1 MILRIAVYLLC
12 VVAVVAGLPAE
23 VSGQDSKPANPLEDA
38 LVKAG
43 DNRVQLEAALKDC
56 PAEEKRGMEFLI
68 VNMPDGDL
76 TTLTAEFL
84 LENSRYSHEA
94 IHKAAWG
101 KDIPEDVFLDS
112 ILPYANINERRDRWR
127 KDFFDRFQPL
137 VADAKT
143 PSEAAAILNQ
153 KVFPILNV
161 KYSTQR
167 KKADQSPLESME
179 SGLASCTGLSVL
191 LVDVCRAVGVPARIV
206 GTPLWSDRS
215 GNHTWVEIW
224 DNGWHFTGACEPT
237 GNALNQGWFV
247 ERAATAQRDHRLH
260 AIYAVTFRK
269 NGHPFPMVWARN
281 VDDVFAVNVT
291 DRYTAKAPSIPE
303 NHSVVRFRAI
313 QLSSGHRVT
322 TELTVRDE
330 AGQEVFSGSTN
341 DERFDSNDHLTAYL
355 PTGSKLTATAIAA
368 GSKSEST
375 FVVEAGQQL
384 ISMEVKS
391 P

>member
-1 MILRIAVYLLC
+1 MISRIAVCLFCILG
-12 VVAVVAGLPAE
+12 AISSSTAAP
-23 VSGQDSKPANPLEDA
+23 SGQDSDKTTLLEA
-38 LVKAG
+38 AFSKAG
-43 DNRVQLEAALKDC
+43 ENRGQLELALKDC
-56 PAEEKRGMEFLI
+56 PAEEKAGMEFLI
-68 VNMPDGDL
+68 SNMPDGDL
-76 TTLTAEFL
+76 TSLNAEFL
-84 LENSRYSHEA
+84 LENSRFSHEA
-94 IHKAAWG
+94 LRRAAWG
-101 KDIPEDVFLDS
+101 KAIPEDVFFDS
-112 ILPYANINERRDRWR
+112 VLPYANINERRDRWR

-237 GNALNQGWFV
+237 GNTLNQGWFV

-291 DRYTAKAPSIPE
+291 DRYTAKAPGVPE
-303 NHSVVRFRAI
+303 NHSVVRFRAV
-313 QLSSGHRVT
+313 QSPSGQRVT
-322 TELTVRDE
+322 AKLSVRD
-330 AGQEVFSGSTN
+330 ASDQEVFSGSTN

-355 PTGSKLTATAIAA
+355 PTGAMLTVKADADGALAEVKFT
-368 GSKSEST
+368 
-375 FVVEAGQQL
+375 VEPGQQL
-384 ISMEVKS
+384 ISIDVQS